1 MGPKQA
7 SKSNIF
13 DKPPGSA
20 PYCRSACGDGDQAK
34 ATYSVRDNDI
44 QSPKAIRRLSD
55 DALAVLQYTY
65 ILSKLVSQGCK
76 ESKQSPT
83 HAFDNERLDLVFFLH
98 FPGHLVRS
106 LLIRIVIDGD
116 IAAFSSEFLGYKS
129 TQTSAFVAMSTM
141 VCRADGCN
149 DPTDLEP
156 PVIRALRPLRL
167 YGIVWNRGASRSRA
181 WRHLIR
187 WH

>member
-1 MGPKQA
+1 MHRIAEAHVETEIRPRQLTAFEIMISNPPRPSVA
-7 SKSNIF
+7 SVTM
-13 DKPPGSA
+13 
-20 PYCRSACGDGDQAK
+20 RSQSCN
-34 ATYSVRDNDI
+34 TPTSCPNSSV
-44 QSPKAIRRLSD
+44 K
-55 DALAVLQYTY
+55 
-65 ILSKLVSQGCK
+65 GCK

-181 WRHLIR
+181 WRDLIR